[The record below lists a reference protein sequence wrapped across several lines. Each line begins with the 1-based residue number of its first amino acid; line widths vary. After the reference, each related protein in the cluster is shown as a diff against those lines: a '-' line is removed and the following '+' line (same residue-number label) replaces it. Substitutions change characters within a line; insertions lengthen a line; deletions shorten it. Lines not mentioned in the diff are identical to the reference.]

1 MEESME
7 RIKNGNMI
15 ENKELTIV
23 ENDEYSIKIKPSIS
37 GVVFCTYPRY
47 DYVDI
52 DINMTVYTNKRIGFF
67 KSIVQQ
73 VYLKISSIDT
83 KTLSDFTIENY
94 LRLINDQK
102 IIDETCIIFTGSET
116 VERKLIIKEKEDNF
130 IFKICN
136 IVNNKS
142 TILFKANKN
151 DFANILISG
160 IKKLITDN

>member
-1 MEESME
+1 MEESIE

-15 ENKELTIV
+15 ENKGPTIV

-37 GVVFCTYPRY
+37 GVIFCTHPRY
-47 DYVDI
+47 ECVDI
-52 DINMTVYTNKRIGFF
+52 NIDMTVYTNKRVGFF
-67 KSIVQQ
+67 KRMVQQ

-102 IIDETCIIFTGSET
+102 IIDETCTIFTGSET

-142 TILFKANKN
+142 TILFKVNKN